1 MSINFKR
8 TSSESSVNEA
18 VGKYELFVKSITEDL
33 GGFKNTFRDE
43 NGFIIDLASQ
53 KEEIVD
59 LGSVANEE

>member
-18 VGKYELFVKSITEDL
+18 VGKYELFVKNKEEDL